1 MKTHARGLTVVENTI
16 DIRSSREDVFD
27 YCLDLTHEPE
37 WDPKAKRVE
46 KVSSGPIGLGTRYEA
61 EFLKGN
67 PTTIE
72 FVRFE
77 RPAAWDSVGRSRR
90 LDARS
95 EGRVSALEDGA
106 RLLMR
111 MELRP
116 KGTLRL
122 LLPILGRWHVRSH
135 RRSRAPGDALRL
147 HPNRRR
153 PEGGL
158 RQVAPLARP
167 QPLAD
172 TTAIC
177 KSRRSGRAVLV
188 GCQGAAES
196 ALRSARAHAPS
207 CAAA

>member
-1 MKTHARGLTVVENTI
+1 MKTHARVLAIVENTI

-27 YCLDLTHEPE
+27 YCVDLTHEPE
-37 WDPKAKRVE
+37 WNPKAKRVE
-46 KVSSGPIGLGTRYEA
+46 KVSSGPIGLGTQYEA

-67 PTTIE
+67 PTSIE

-122 LLPILGRWHVRSH
+122 LLPILGRFMHKQQERN
-135 RRSRAPGDALRL
+135 L
-147 HPNRRR
+147 
-153 PEGGL
+153 
-158 RQVAPLARP
+158 
-167 QPLAD
+167 
-172 TTAIC
+172 TAIREALEG
-177 KSRRSGRAVLV
+177 SSTSASWR
-188 GCQGAAES
+188 GA
-196 ALRSARAHAPS
+196 
-207 CAAA
+207 

>member
-1 MKTHARGLTVVENTI
+1 MKTHARVLAIVENTI

-27 YCLDLTHEPE
+27 YWVDLTHEPE
-37 WDPKAKRVE
+37 WNPKAKRVE

-61 EFLKGN
+61 EFLEGN
-67 PTTIE
+67 PTSIE

-122 LLPILGRWHVRSH
+122 LLPILGRFMHKQQERN
-135 RRSRAPGDALRL
+135 L
-147 HPNRRR
+147 
-153 PEGGL
+153 
-158 RQVAPLARP
+158 
-167 QPLAD
+167 
-172 TTAIC
+172 TAIREALEG
-177 KSRRSGRAVLV
+177 SSTSASWR
-188 GCQGAAES
+188 GA
-196 ALRSARAHAPS
+196 
-207 CAAA
+207 